1 MAGQLISIALTVDQH
16 DEGDYFWVL
25 LESFDNSME
34 FEPLMEA
41 AKGFH
46 TYAEAL
52 QAGYTVLRGLSED
65 LNVGP
70 REEVD
75 ESVFAE
81 EDDAVG
87 AQKLVAPKFAPA
99 CAPIPI
105 DGTHKHGWC

>member
-16 DEGDYFWVL
+16 DAGDYFWVL

-41 AKGFH
+41 ATGFA

-52 QAGYTVLRGLSED
+52 QAGYVVLKGLSED

-75 ESVFAE
+75 DVVTAE
-81 EDDAVG
+81 ENALGNVG
-87 AQKLVAPKFAPA
+87 
-99 CAPIPI
+99 
-105 DGTHKHGWC
+105 